1 MLRQVREG
9 THLVDGLTFAN
20 FYKQHLR
27 AKPQHTGGMGPMCY
41 NVLFLMILTKALSH
55 SLRATMCNWALG
67 TMACIGHP
75 HGPRYVACDCFLYLF
90 QTCMRQAPI
99 VEKTPATCG
108 SLRAHYYDCCNSVLL
123 LESQRLQPFHGSPLP
138 VAKAA
143 SVQLLTS

>member
-9 THLVDGLTFAN
+9 THLADGLTFAN
-20 FYKQHLR
+20 FYKQHLQG
-27 AKPQHTGGMGPMCY
+27 KPQHTGGMGPMCY

-67 TMACIGHP
+67 TMACIAHP

-90 QTCMRQAPI
+90 RACMRQAPI

-108 SLRAHYYDCCNSVLL
+108 SLRAHYNYERMPGCRSAQCSWRISLR
-123 LESQRLQPFHGSPLP
+123 ERTPISPR
-138 VAKAA
+138 KAEP
-143 SVQLLTS
+143 